1 MDHLSQLQKEI
12 MELNSENKNLQEKVA
27 VLKDCLSLEK
37 VKQKIYELEK
47 KEKILVLLESKVE
60 KMKLDIKPLKYL
72 RTILYQQQNHLMK
85 DDLKKKQSIETIT
98 GSLNENSTSDL
109 LSDVDSESS
118 IRVLSEYDIISDEEI
133 IKNYND
139 KNPSKIL
146 YCDTLDQASLKYSEL
161 SIIPNPSLVELTK
174 INDRLE
180 KTNTWVQNN
189 YNDSIMSDIDCSF
202 LALPLLNSNHNDKY
216 YQEINEKTGKLLS
229 CNSYTKSTHSILT
242 NNSRLS
248 MDNISLN
255 TEDIL
260 VKNMPYD
267 EQSLVLDISTKNKKI
282 SVIDKNVAD
291 LEFTTRNDKEQ
302 NNSNSSSTYNSWLEI
317 NDEFISNEN
326 IDIVVVN
333 KIKHNNIEIEELNEG
348 TINDIQ
354 YSIDSEKE
362 NDTITNKIKLTDIER
377 NEQGSNGVLNSVI
390 ETSNSENNSKLS
402 NSTHNLLKFVNN
414 LQIESNER
422 KKLDAFNKINLKR
435 ELLHGIYSNGFND
448 PLLLQQFCL
457 NQCISGCDA
466 ILHSYPCTGKTI
478 MCLISVLQRIDTL
491 MKECQGI
498 ILVPTKQLALST
510 QKMVKSLGRFLKV
523 FTCIGSKNVP
533 RKVAPVPHV
542 IIIVVDDVDD
552 MINDISFCKQMKQ
565 ILLFLHNDRQLILS
579 SSSKLEAMLDIFS
592 DCMKDPVHMIL
603 PDIKPSL
610 GDVIQY
616 YFYVQEEWKFEA
628 LDKLIEALNLNNII
642 VYCNTWDK
650 TLWLAENLRI
660 KACTVSTVNNDMEL
674 NQRQLILK
682 RFHSGSTRLL
692 ITNNLLKDD
701 KFKNVEWLI
710 NYDLP
715 RNAKKYVR
723 MIIGHFSQRIKV
735 INFITENDTDNKI
748 NIETTLKTM
757 MLEIPL
763 SISNLLES
771 FKSKLH

>member
-189 YNDSIMSDIDCSF
+189 YNDSIMSDIDCS
-202 LALPLLNSNHNDKY
+202 
-216 YQEINEKTGKLLS
+216 
-229 CNSYTKSTHSILT
+229 
-242 NNSRLS
+242 
-248 MDNISLN
+248 
-255 TEDIL
+255 
-260 VKNMPYD
+260 
-267 EQSLVLDISTKNKKI
+267 
-282 SVIDKNVAD
+282 
-291 LEFTTRNDKEQ
+291 
-302 NNSNSSSTYNSWLEI
+302 
-317 NDEFISNEN
+317 
-326 IDIVVVN
+326 
-333 KIKHNNIEIEELNEG
+333 KHNNIEIEELNEG

-542 IIIVVDDVDD
+542 IISIPQDLCLMIDNGSLYCNFIKIVVVDDVDD